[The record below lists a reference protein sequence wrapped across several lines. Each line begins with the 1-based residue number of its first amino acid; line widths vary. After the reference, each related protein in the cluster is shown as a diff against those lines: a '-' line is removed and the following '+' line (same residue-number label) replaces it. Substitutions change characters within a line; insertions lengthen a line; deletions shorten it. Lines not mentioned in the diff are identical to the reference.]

1 MKFNPAIAGLLSSL
15 SVRGPTK
22 AHEPKRSEALDS
34 ALGNAFGYF
43 PCLQLYFNFNYLFS
57 VTSCIL
63 VYFLSC
69 PVLFRLFSCPPL
81 QNAEDSHNP
90 TSQPHLTTYLG
101 TSQPHFT
108 TPLVNSTHVTAQEI
122 RCTSAT
128 IPLWLASNGHLKP
141 GKRPKSASESLPR
154 TPLLGGWASM
164 TNPPPINTAGASA
177 VRKVPSAQ
185 GGDKPT
191 RFNIHALDAFK
202 YHCAW
207 DVI

>member
-1 MKFNPAIAGLLSSL
+1 MKVCRPGGQVMKFNPAIAGLLSSL

-90 TSQPHLTTYLG
+90 TSQPHLTTYL
-101 TSQPHFT
+101 PRYFA
-108 TPLVNSTHVTAQEI
+108 TPLH
-122 RCTSAT
+122 
-128 IPLWLASNGHLKP
+128 H
-141 GKRPKSASESLPR
+141 
-154 TPLLGGWASM
+154 
-164 TNPPPINTAGASA
+164 
-177 VRKVPSAQ
+177 
-185 GGDKPT
+185 PT
-191 RFNIHALDAFK
+191 RQLNTRYCTGDQMHICNHSSVAGFQWALETWK
-202 YHCAW
+202 KTQ
-207 DVI
+207 VRI